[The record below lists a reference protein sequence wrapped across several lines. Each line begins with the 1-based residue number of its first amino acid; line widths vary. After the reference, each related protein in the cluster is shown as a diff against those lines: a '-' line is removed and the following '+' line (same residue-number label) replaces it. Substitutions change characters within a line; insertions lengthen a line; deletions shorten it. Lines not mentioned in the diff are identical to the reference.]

1 MRGRRAGAAAI
12 AFIAALTLTG
22 CGGNEH
28 ELDPGTGQI
37 AFLALPGRPDT
48 PWAVPE
54 CRQALSS
61 AIDRVAVA
69 DAFAAT
75 SIAGAQPATTLSPP
89 TIASF
94 ETGYQPFPVGDGT
107 GDVAVARTGLDACGA
122 GPHPHLRLTWPR
134 TEAGAGMAAA
144 IIGSLARVNVAV
156 IGLPV
161 DATDYVSFV
170 QSPSRLEAAGVDAA
184 LVQHTPLR
192 PGVSGFWAP
201 LVSGDLAGR
210 EPTTNTAGIDL
221 PTVDALLVAPEI
233 DGDQTQQADVGR
245 MLDRLVLETGQLI
258 PLAFE
263 GRGYPD

>member
-1 MRGRRAGAAAI
+1 MGTRRAGVAAVVLLAG
-12 AFIAALTLTG
+12 LTLAA
-22 CGGNEH
+22 CGGDGY
-28 ELDPGTGQI
+28 ELDPGTGQV

-89 TIASF
+89 TIPSF

-107 GDVAVARTGLDACGA
+107 GDVAAARAGLDACGA
-122 GPHPHLRLTWPR
+122 GPRPQLRLTWPR

-144 IIGSLARVNVAV
+144 VIASVARADVVV
-156 IGLPV
+156 VGLPV
-161 DATDYVSFV
+161 DAPDYVTFV
-170 QSPSRLEAAGVDAA
+170 QSPARMEAAGIDAA

-192 PGVSGFWAP
+192 PGVAGFWTP

-210 EPTTNTAGIDL
+210 EPTTNTAGVNL
-221 PTVDALLVAPEI
+221 PTVDALLVSPEI
-233 DGDQTQQADVGR
+233 DGDEVQQADVGR

>member
-1 MRGRRAGAAAI
+1 MRTRRAVVATFALI
-12 AFIAALTLTG
+12 AGLTLAA
-22 CGGNEH
+22 CGGEDY

-69 DAFAAT
+69 EAFAAT

-94 ETGYQPFPVGDGT
+94 QTGYQPFPVGDGT
-107 GDVAVARTGLDACGA
+107 GDVAVARAGLDACGA
-122 GPHPHLRLTWPR
+122 GPRPQLRLTWPR

-144 IIGSLARVNVAV
+144 VIASLARANVSV

-161 DATDYVSFV
+161 DAMDYVSFT
-170 QSPSRLEAAGVDAA
+170 QSPSRMQAAGVDAA

-192 PGVSGFWAP
+192 PGVVGFWTP

-233 DGDQTQQADVGR
+233 DGDEVQQADVGR